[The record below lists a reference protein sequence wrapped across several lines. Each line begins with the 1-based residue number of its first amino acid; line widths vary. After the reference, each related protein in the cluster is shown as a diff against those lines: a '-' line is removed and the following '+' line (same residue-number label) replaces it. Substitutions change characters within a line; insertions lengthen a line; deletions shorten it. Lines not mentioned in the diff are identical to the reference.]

1 MNIWVTSGCY
11 VALVGYSRHWLLSD
25 SISYHDLEV
34 PKVVVSCLSLRNLI
48 MGLWLSCMDDI
59 RKLNSALNEENGY
72 VVANNIPI
80 ALLSVELDSKST
92 KTSQTVSALPRL
104 PSTVENRRNTG
115 VSLEVS
121 VRTPT
126 DVTSA
131 ALSMSVNF
139 PKAPV
144 PRAWMTRSEIHS

>member
-1 MNIWVTSGCY
+1 
-11 VALVGYSRHWLLSD
+11 
-25 SISYHDLEV
+25 
-34 PKVVVSCLSLRNLI
+34 
-48 MGLWLSCMDDI
+48 MGLWISYMDDI
-59 RKLNSALNEENGY
+59 RKPNSVLNEENGY